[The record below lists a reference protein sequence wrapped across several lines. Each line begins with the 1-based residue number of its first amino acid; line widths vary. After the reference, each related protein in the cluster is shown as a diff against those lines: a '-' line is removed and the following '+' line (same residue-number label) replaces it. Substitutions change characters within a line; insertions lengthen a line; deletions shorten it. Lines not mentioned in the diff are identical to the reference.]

1 MRQISLI
8 NPCWQKQLLLFFSHS
23 INNPPSR
30 GTAALHPSTSGELAL
45 LSIRQSAPANKA
57 AHLADLRTSANG
69 PTDPDSLQNQEPLS
83 VTSSNLLF

>member
-8 NPCWQKQLLLFFSHS
+8 NPRWQKQLLLFFFHS

-30 GTAALHPSTSGELAL
+30 GTTALHPSTSGELAL
-45 LSIRQSAPANKA
+45 LSIHQPAPANKA

-69 PTDPDSLQNQEPLS
+69 PADLQNQEPLS
-83 VTSSNLLF
+83 VASSHLLF